1 MKYETRDIT
10 QEEKKKFND
19 NIETENTDINSLLK
33 KTNPIMKKILD
44 ENHIYYQSPR
54 KKDLQESIKNPEKVK
69 FKCDKKSHIQMRETT
84 QMNATIKDYIN
95 NNYEINQ
102 PDFNKEDEAKKQEIW
117 EYQDGKS
124 SFSDNRCGKN
134 KGDHIY
140 GIRENYEIGD
150 IIGSDSPWN
159 KIPCTHSENVSWK
172 KLKSLKKNL
181 VYDTFTEEEIEQF
194 TREQLDSYNKLKQWK
209 DYCKSRGAK
218 LYWTN
223 GREINKLCESIV
235 VPNQS
240 KLDEDCIALPRIPQ
254 INETN
259 QKIHY

>member
-1 MKYETRDIT
+1 MKYEKRDIT

-19 NIETENTDINSLLK
+19 KIETEHTDKNSLLK
-33 KTNPIMKKILD
+33 KPNPIMKKILD
-44 ENHIYYQSPR
+44 ENHIYYQSPK

-69 FKCDKKSHIQMRETT
+69 FKSAKKSHIEGRKTT
-84 QMNATIKDYIN
+84 MMNAAIKDYTN

-102 PDFNKEDEAKKQEIW
+102 PDFNKEDEKKKQEIW
-117 EYQDGKS
+117 NYQFGKS
-124 SFSDNRCGKN
+124 CFSNKNSGKN

-150 IIGSDSPWN
+150 IIGSDSHWN
-159 KIPCTHSENVSWK
+159 MIPCTHSENVSWK
-172 KLKSLKKNL
+172 ILKSLNKNL

-223 GREINKLCESIV
+223 GRQINKMCETIIE
-235 VPNQS
+235 PHI
-240 KLDEDCIALPRIPQ
+240 KELDEKLKALPRIPQ
-254 INETN
+254 IDETN